1 MRRNTWIAIG
11 AMVVI
16 GVLAVITLREP
27 PKGERVGPR
36 PRPMAAFTAEA
47 VSTLELTN
55 GETKTTV
62 ALKRDDA
69 DKGWSMTAPAPFRA
83 DQQLAKAAVEQ
94 LAKITWGDVVSVR
107 KEKHADLGVSD
118 DKGIH
123 VVAKDASG
131 KALFDGWLGKSVSGF
146 TMARPAGSFAKGEGE
161 VWQASG
167 IQRYAYAKDAKS
179 WRDHA
184 MLSFER
190 GDVEK
195 LAVSAGGQ
203 SIELEKL
210 PPEGNTD
217 GKKDDKDSGKPK
229 PPIAAKWK
237 VTQSTVTVSPLDEDM
252 PNQIVAALSS
262 LSCADF
268 DDQAKPA
275 DVGLAPPR
283 YRVTV
288 TVKGAPTTLLIG
300 QQKGDDVW
308 AQLEGKPPIYL
319 LRKYAIERIAVKP
332 MDFRDK
338 TLTAL
343 QEADLAS
350 IEVAQGGEKLRL
362 DHEGGAWKAGAGFPG
377 ALDESKA
384 KGVAGAFERLV
395 GSSFVEGADAKT
407 TGLAKPAAEVK
418 LSPRAGNGSL
428 GAPIELKVGAVD
440 GASNAYYVQ
449 KVGSPDV
456 LLVKKYLVDRF
467 LKKPADLV
475 KK

>member
-1 MRRNTWIAIG
+1 MQRKTWIAIG
-11 AMVVI
+11 AMAVFA
-16 GVLAVITLREP
+16 VLAVMTLRQP
-27 PKGERVGPR
+27 PKGERVGPH
-36 PRPMAAFTAEA
+36 PRPMAAFTADS

-69 DKGWSMTAPAPFRA
+69 DKGWSMTAPQAFRA

-94 LAKITWGDVVSVR
+94 LAKIAWGDVVTER
-107 KEKHADLGVSD
+107 KAKHADLGVSD

-123 VVAKDASG
+123 VVAKDTSG

-146 TMARPAGSFAKGEGE
+146 TMVRPAGPFTQGEGE

-184 MLSFER
+184 MLSFKRE
-190 GDVEK
+190 DVQK

-210 PPEGNTD
+210 PAEGGKND
-217 GKKDDKDSGKPK
+217 KKDDKAKST
-229 PPIAAKWK
+229 PPVAAKWK
-237 VTQSTVTVSPLDEDM
+237 VTQSTVTVSPLDDEM

-262 LSCADF
+262 LSAADF
-268 DDQAKPA
+268 DDKAKPA

-283 YRVTV
+283 YRITA
-288 TVKGAPTTLLIG
+288 TIQSTPTTLLIG

-308 AQLEGKPPIYL
+308 AQLEGKPQIYL
-319 LRKYAIERIAVKP
+319 LRKYAIERIAVNP
-332 MDFRDK
+332 VDFRDK

-343 QEADLAS
+343 QEADLTA
-350 IEVAQGGEKLRL
+350 IEVAQGGTKLRL
-362 DHEGGAWKAGAGFPG
+362 EHEGGAWKAGAGFQG
-377 ALDESKA
+377 TLDESKV

-395 GSSFVEGADAKT
+395 GSSFVEGADAKS
-407 TGLAKPAAEVK
+407 TGLAKPAAEVTLHLK
-418 LSPRAGNGSL
+418 S
-428 GAPIELKVGAVD
+428 GAPVELRVGAVD
-440 GASNAYYVQ
+440 EASNAYYVQ

-456 LLVKKYLVDRF
+456 LRVKKYLVDRF
-467 LKKPADLV
+467 LKKPAELV